1 MNRMAAENSKPT
13 PPKPTSPIDAAALL
27 DPSITKI
34 YANGFSLGLTNAD
47 AQLVLMLF
55 GRPIAVLS
63 FSYTLTKTL
72 SEKLA
77 MLVKD
82 WEKKTGHQIETTDSI
97 EKAFLLP
104 DSQEGTK

>member
-1 MNRMAAENSKPT
+1 MAAENSKPT
-13 PPKPTSPIDAAALL
+13 SPKATPPIDATALL
-27 DPSITKI
+27 DPSIPKI
-34 YANGFSLGLTNAD
+34 YSNGFSLGLTNAD

-77 MLVKD
+77 KLVND
-82 WEKKTGHQIETTDSI
+82 WEKKTGHVIETTDSI
-97 EKAFLLP
+97 EKAFSQP
-104 DSQEGTK
+104 DSEERKK